1 MSFVFLMTSME
12 TSNKRK
18 RIYTENNLLK
28 AGIII
33 FFGSLIGN
41 IILSYCNESGFSS
54 RVTRFNDFTLIH
66 FIAAF
71 TIAPV
76 L

>member
-1 MSFVFLMTSME
+1 MTSME